1 MKKKICIAD
10 YGSFFQEVLK
20 YANMQEQRT
29 FKSFI
34 RDRIPKMNLNSRENS
49 RNVNGSNSIPMTMTQ
64 QQQLHQQHIGD
75 SNRDND
81 TGGFVPLHPSHHTQ
95 ISSAHS
101 SQQSA
106 QHAGRQPNTLNVNNL
121 IGNSTTASSCIH
133 QRGTNHLQVT
143 QPPSNTNHTSTVLS
157 TLTILKLNLKWL
169 WREIP

>member
-1 MKKKICIAD
+1 
-10 YGSFFQEVLK
+10 
-20 YANMQEQRT
+20 MQEQRT

-106 QHAGRQPNTLNVNNL
+106 QHAGRQPNTLNVE
-121 IGNSTTASSCIH
+121 IV
-133 QRGTNHLQVT
+133 QRQAAVYIKEE
-143 QPPSNTNHTSTVLS
+143 QIICKS
-157 TLTILKLNLKWL
+157 LNLL
-169 WREIP
+169 PTPIIQVQCYQL